1 MAVSAG
7 RTLATYNTDLFFLPA
22 QVNIDVPNN
31 LFAELELGWTAATA
45 GAPRRPARFTPRHA
59 VGVDAAGHHGK
70 VIIAST
76 TATLWT
82 GAATTWTSVDNA
94 GGTNTFTVTGLVGE
108 KATL

>member
-1 MAVSAG
+1 MAAG
-7 RTLATYNTDLFFLPA
+7 RTLSTYVTDLYFLPA

-31 LFAELELGWTAATA
+31 LVAQASLGWTAATA

-59 VGVDAAGHHGK
+59 VGVDPAGHHGK
-70 VIIAST
+70 VIIADL

-82 GAATTWTSVDNA
+82 GAATTWTSIDNA

-108 KATL
+108 KASV